1 MSVPLGVKI
10 CSNLPE
16 ICHMEIGV
24 RPGAMILERVQVRT
38 NTPTRT
44 FSHDAAVLQVRLT
57 TAQKLVVRH
66 LKCHG
71 LGPQIANRLV
81 TGLHQHLMGRPLLGG
96 ALAAGCR
103 VAEQAHQLQSKL
115 CSSQGLHPLCIKER
129 IGIFL
134 CLTVCQVF
142 SVV

>member
-10 CSNLPE
+10 GSILPE

-38 NTPTRT
+38 PTPRT
-44 FSHDAAVLQVRLT
+44 FSHDETVLQVRLK

-71 LGPQIANRLV
+71 LGPRIANRLV
-81 TGLHQHLMGRPLLGG
+81 TGLYQHLMGLPLLGG
-96 ALAAGCR
+96 AF
-103 VAEQAHQLQSKL
+103 VTKYHK
-115 CSSQGLHPLCIKER
+115 
-129 IGIFL
+129 
-134 CLTVCQVF
+134 V
-142 SVV
+142 

>member
-10 CSNLPE
+10 GPNLLE

-38 NTPTRT
+38 PTPRT
-44 FSHDAAVLQVRLT
+44 FSHDATVLQVRLT
-57 TAQKLVVRH
+57 TVQKLVVRH

-81 TGLHQHLMGRPLLGG
+81 TGLYQHLMGLPLLGG
-96 ALAAGCR
+96 HMLIACEASRTGW
-103 VAEQAHQLQSKL
+103 
-115 CSSQGLHPLCIKER
+115 IKEH
-129 IGIFL
+129 
-134 CLTVCQVF
+134 
-142 SVV
+142 